1 MGRESLLANL
11 QVLSPSCSLQLPDD
25 PGDEAP
31 VVVDHVRLLLLNL
44 HQVVEGLSL
53 RAEDLL
59 VDLKMKSCEV
69 GWTVPEE
76 ERLDYLLSVFP
87 SRDFPS

>member
-1 MGRESLLANL
+1 MLNL
-11 QVLSPSCSLQLPDD
+11 QVLSPSRSLQLPDD

-31 VVVDHVRLLLLNL
+31 VVVDHVRLLFLNL

-59 VDLKMKSCEV
+59 VNLKMKRNEP
-69 GWTVPEE
+69 GRAEPYGL
-76 ERLDYLLSVFP
+76 LDYLLFVFP
-87 SRDFPS
+87 CRDFPS

>member
-1 MGRESLLANL
+1 MNL
-11 QVLSPSCSLQLPDD
+11 QVLSPGCPLQLPDD

-31 VVVDHVRLLLLNL
+31 VVVDHVLLLLLYL

-59 VDLKMKSCEV
+59 VYLKINSRKAESD
-69 GWTVPEE
+69 G
-76 ERLDYLLSVFP
+76 RLDYLLFVFP